1 MKKIIILGIAIVG
14 LLTAKSWAQ
23 TISTLPLQDNI
34 FCQGESINISYAVNG
49 VFAAGNV
56 FSAQLSDNVGSFAS
70 PVIIGSVAST
80 ASGNISASIPL
91 SALIGTAYR
100 IRVVASNPVQVG
112 TDNGND
118 ITINALPLVTFTAPA
133 DVCSSADAI
142 LLNGGTGAPAG
153 GLGIYSGQGVFS
165 GSLYPNFAGSG
176 TFTLTY
182 TYTDLNGCVAAADD
196 NITVFPAP
204 SVTLDNFNSICLNES
219 PIILTGGLPTGGLYS
234 VNGITATQFNP
245 AAYGAGNQEISYL
258 YTDINGC
265 ADSASRFITINENP
279 IVTYSI
285 PSAVCEGTNVNLL
298 FSPSGG
304 ILTVDGTP
312 NAGILNA
319 AAPGT
324 YQVSYSFTD
333 NITGCIN
340 NTTLPIVVNANP
352 IVTLPATATYCAA
365 AGNIIL
371 SGGLPT
377 GGYYSGVGV
386 FNDSIFYPSLIG
398 STATTVLYNYTDIN
412 GCSSSASQNVSLT
425 QSPVLTINIPSSV
438 CIDGGIVNLSANPPG
453 GVFTGT
459 GVAGATFDPSTTGL
473 GTFVITYSFTDV
485 NGCSSLQS
493 QNISVIEVTQPII
506 QPIAPLCVN
515 ASPVSYTYSPLG
527 GTFSGPGVVSNT
539 FNPTIAGPG
548 THQIIYNITHAN
560 GCNASD
566 TIAIVVNDLPA
577 VDFTASP
584 SNICIN
590 ASSIAINTVNPSG
603 GAFSG
608 NGVVGNNFSP
618 QLAGVG
624 THIINYT
631 YTDINGCVN
640 SDTSVFTVNA
650 LPNVTFS
657 ALNNVCNGLAAFNL
671 AGGNPQGGA
680 YSGIGVTGGNL
691 FNPAVSGPG
700 IFSITYTYTDS
711 NNCVNNAVQSLAV
724 VDINIDAGL
733 DQNITCGLT
742 APLNTTLNYNG
753 SGFVN
758 YTWTPTNG
766 LSNTNIA
773 NPFAAPGISTT
784 YVVNVSDGV
793 CTDSDTV
800 QVNYAP
806 VSFGI
811 SFTAS
816 PLTFNQAPPYVV
828 NFTNPYASLGQYN
841 FTWDFGDGFT
851 QFNNNQNFSYT
862 YFNNGSY
869 IVSLV
874 AQDIVTGCI
883 DTILASF
890 SIDISGNNC
899 LNQPFINEAGPL
911 FGCNGLPVLLSTNSV
926 PNAIY
931 QWYYNGTVIGGAND
945 TAYNCSYGTQQS
957 YSGFYSVLVNDTL
970 NNCINMSNVVQVLFN
985 QPPPPPVITIVDP
998 FDPCTPNNTA
1008 TLQASAGYVD
1018 YAWQRLISPNI
1029 IGNQQTI
1036 TINQTGI
1043 FNVIVT
1049 DSNGCTSSAAI
1060 PIANFGPDPS
1070 SICFVSV
1077 DIPSQRNFIYWA
1089 NPTTTT
1095 QIDSFLVLRKSDIQ
1109 FGFDTIATKPYDANA
1124 VYYQFED
1131 VDDISI
1137 PTWGALGDTV
1147 NTAAHYYTY
1156 GLALKDVCG
1165 GTSIPNLFHTTI
1177 NLQVTTA
1184 NNGAINDLTWNAYG
1198 GLPFGVFELH
1208 KETTTNPDSIFATVS
1223 SNSFSYPDTTAGQ
1236 DTVLAYWVTV
1246 PLTGAC
1252 DTVRAAS
1259 IKTNSNTIR
1268 RDVFGDVGIKSLSQ
1282 VPNKS
1287 FSVFPN
1293 PNSGNFTLRFGSDFG
1308 KNVEINILSIT
1319 GAQVWQ
1325 GKFSSERQTL
1335 SLDLP
1340 DLING
1345 VYLIQVKDNN
1355 IKYYK
1360 KMVIS
1365 K

>member
-1 MKKIIILGIAIVG
+1 MKKIVILVIAIVC
-14 LLTAKSWAQ
+14 LITTKSWAQ
-23 TISTLPLQDNI
+23 TISTLPLQDNV
-34 FCQGESINISYAVNG
+34 FCQGENFNVSFAVNG
-49 VFAAGNV
+49 VFTAGNV
-56 FSAQLSDNVGSFAS
+56 FSVQLSDNSGSFAS
-70 PVIIGSVAST
+70 PVIIGTLAAT
-80 ASGNISASIPL
+80 GSGNISAGIPL
-91 SALIGTAYR
+91 GALSGSAYR
-100 IRVVASNPVQVG
+100 LRVVASSPIQVG

-118 ITINALPLVTFTAPA
+118 ITINILPSVTFTAPA
-133 DVCSSADAI
+133 DVCNSEAPIVLIS
-142 LLNGGTGAPAG
+142 GTGVPAG
-153 GLGIYSGQGVFS
+153 GSGVYSGQGVFGDS
-165 GSLYPNFAGSG
+165 FYPSFAGAG
-176 TFTLTY
+176 NFTLTY
-182 TYTDLNGCVAAADD
+182 TYTDVNGCAAASSDAITVFNNPVVTLSASIPQCANSPAFTLNLGNPTGGAYTVNGIAQTQFDPSVYSVGNHQINYIYTDTNGCVDSA
-196 NITVFPAP
+196 NGFITV
-204 SVTLDNFNSICLNES
+204 NQ
-219 PIILTGGLPTGGLYS
+219 LPLVSYS
-234 VNGITATQFNP
+234 V
-245 AAYGAGNQEISYL
+245 
-258 YTDINGC
+258 
-265 ADSASRFITINENP
+265 
-279 IVTYSI
+279 
-285 PSAVCEGTNVNLL
+285 PSAVCEGTAVNLI

-304 ILTVDGTP
+304 NLLVDGIANLGTY
-312 NAGILNA
+312 NAQN
-319 AAPGT
+319 PGT
-324 YQVSYSFTD
+324 YPVDYTYND
-333 NITGCIN
+333 PLTGCSSITN
-340 NTTLPIVVNANP
+340 LSLLVNANP
-352 IVTLPATATYCAA
+352 TVTIPPTDIICAD
-365 AGNIIL
+365 AGNIVL
-371 SGGLPT
+371 TGGIPT
-377 GGYYSGVGV
+377 GGFYSGIGV
-386 FNDSIFYPSLIG
+386 FNDSIFYPSFING
-398 STATTVLYNYTDIN
+398 TSTDVLYTFVDPN
-412 GCSSSASQNVSLT
+412 GCSGTASQNITLT
-425 QSPVLTINIPSSV
+425 PSPIITLNVPTSV
-438 CIDGGIVNLSANPPG
+438 CVAGGIINLSASPAG
-453 GVFTGT
+453 GTFSGA
-459 GVAGATFDPSTTGL
+459 GVVGNTFDPALTGL
-473 GTFVITYSFTDV
+473 GTFVITYNYTDG
-485 NGCSSLQS
+485 NNCSSVQT
-493 QNISVIEVTQPII
+493 QNITVVAVAPPIL

-515 ASPVSYTYSPLG
+515 ASSVSFTYSPLG
-527 GTFSGPGVVSNT
+527 GTFTGLGVVGNT
-539 FNPTIAGPG
+539 FNPSLAGPG
-548 THQIIYNITHAN
+548 THEVIYTVTYPN
-560 GCNASD
+560 GCIAAD
-566 TIAIVVNDLPA
+566 TINIVVNDLPV

-584 SNICIN
+584 TNICIN
-590 ASSIAINTVNPSG
+590 ASSVAINTVNPLG
-603 GAFSG
+603 GTFSG
-608 NGVVGNNFSP
+608 NGVSGNNFSP

-640 SDTSVFTVNA
+640 SDTSVFTVNT

-657 ALNNVCNGLAAFNL
+657 TLNNVCNGLAAFNL
-671 AGGNPQGGA
+671 TGGNPQGGA
-680 YSGIGVTGGNL
+680 YSGVGVTGGNL

-700 IFSITYTYTDS
+700 SFNITYTYTDS
-711 NNCVNNAVQSLAV
+711 NNCVGSAVQSLAV
-724 VDINIDAGL
+724 VDINIDAGS

-758 YTWTPTNG
+758 YIWTPTIG

-773 NPFAAPGISTT
+773 SPVAAPGVSTT

-816 PLTFNQAPPYVV
+816 PLTFNQAPPYIV

-869 IVSLV
+869 VVTLI
-874 AQDIVTGCI
+874 AQDILTGCI
-883 DTILASF
+883 DTIVAGF
-890 SIDISGNNC
+890 SIDISGNTC
-899 LNQPFINEAGPL
+899 TNQPFINESGPIY
-911 FGCNGLPVLLSTNSV
+911 GCNGLPVVLSTNSV

-945 TAYNCSYGTQQS
+945 STYNCSYGTQQS

-985 QPPPPPVITIVDP
+985 QPPPPPVITIIDP

-1008 TLQASAGYVD
+1008 TLQATAGYVD

-1043 FNVIVT
+1043 YNVIVT
-1049 DSNGCTSSAAI
+1049 DNNGCTSATSV

-1077 DIPSQRNFIYWA
+1077 DLPSQRNFIYWA
-1089 NPTTTT
+1089 NPSTTT
-1095 QIDSFLVLRKSDIQ
+1095 QIDSFLILRKSDIV
-1109 FGFDTIATKPYDANA
+1109 FGFDTIASIAYDANA

-1131 VDDISI
+1131 IDDISI

-1184 NNGAINDLTWNAYG
+1184 NNGAINDLSWNAYG

-1208 KETTTNPDSIFATVS
+1208 KETTTNPDSIFAIVS

-1236 DTVLAYWVTV
+1236 DTALAYWVTV

-1259 IKTNSNTIR
+1259 IKSNSNTVR
-1268 RDVFGDVGIKSLSQ
+1268 RDVFGDVGIKSIMKA
-1282 VPNKS
+1282 PNKS
-1287 FSVFPN
+1287 FSIIPN
-1293 PNSGNFTLRFGSDFG
+1293 PNRGNFKLLFGSDFG

-1319 GAQVWQ
+1319 GTHVWQ
-1325 GKFSSERQTL
+1325 GKFSSDRQTL

-1345 VYLIQVKDNN
+1345 VYLIQVTDNN